1 MVKKDQRRRLK
12 MAAIVTRKGKVLQD
26 PPLVQ
31 KLLNDPRAAWLWLP
45 LRIWVGYQW
54 ISASMHKL
62 GNPAWMQTGE
72 ALKGFWTG
80 AVAIPAGGKPA
91 ITFDWYRSF
100 LQMMLNAQA
109 YTWFAKLIAVGEFL
123 VGLGLIVGAFVGIA
137 AFFGAL
143 MNFNFM
149 LAGSASTNPVLFA
162 IAVGLILAWKVA
174 GYIGA
179 DYFLLRWIGVPWSG
193 AQPEEVSYGKPVEG
207 QSFAGTD

>member
-1 MVKKDQRRRLK
+1 
-12 MAAIVTRKGKVLQD
+12 MAAVVTRKGQVLQD

-31 KLLNDPRAAWLWLP
+31 KILNDPRAAWLWLP

-54 ISASMHKL
+54 ISASLHKL

-80 AVAIPAGGKPA
+80 AVAIPDGAKPA

-109 YTWFAKLIAVGEFL
+109 YTWFAKVIAMGEFL

-149 LAGSASTNPVLFA
+149 LAGSASTNPLLFA

-193 AQPEEVSYGKPVEG
+193 PQKTEAGYGKQVEG

>member
-1 MVKKDQRRRLK
+1 
-12 MAAIVTRKGKVLQD
+12 MAAVVTRKGQILQD
-26 PPLVQ
+26 PPFVQ
-31 KLLNDPRAAWLWLP
+31 KILNDPRAAWLWLP
-45 LRIWVGYQW
+45 LRIWIGYQW
-54 ISASMHKL
+54 ISASLHKL

-72 ALKGFWTG
+72 ALKGFWAG
-80 AVAIPAGGKPA
+80 AVAIPDGGRPA

-109 YTWFAKLIAVGEFL
+109 YTWFAKVIAMGEFL

-149 LAGSASTNPVLFA
+149 LAGSASTNPLLFA

-193 AQPEEVSYGKPVEG
+193 PQKTEAGYSKQVEG

>member
-1 MVKKDQRRRLK
+1 
-12 MAAIVTRKGKVLQD
+12 MAAIVTRKGQVLQD

-31 KLLNDPRAAWLWLP
+31 KILNDPRAAWFWLP

-54 ISASMHKL
+54 ISASLHKL

-72 ALKGFWTG
+72 ALKGFWAG
-80 AVAIPAGGKPA
+80 AVAIPDGGKPA

-109 YTWFAKLIAVGEFL
+109 YTWFAKVIAMGEFL

-149 LAGSASTNPVLFA
+149 LAGSASTNPLLFA
-162 IAVGLILAWKVA
+162 IAVGLVLAWKVA

-179 DYFLLRWIGVPWSG
+179 DFFLLRWIGVPWSG
-193 AQPEEVSYGKPVEG
+193 TPQAEAGYGKQVEG